1 MLCNAG
7 SLYCQLLETLW
18 NVFMPAPQ
26 YILLQGST
34 TGCVPTHAKLMRE
47 TPAAQ
52 QFKTSAILRLQHA
65 WYKCA
70 RMRKLFQEANICCM
84 ATHCIASHHILVL
97 QGSNIDGLLIRGKT
111 SAVQDITSIRDWHLR
126 ALIQETYKP
135 VEGQPWIAT
144 WLKFQGSTTWVC
156 KWDLRTEGETR
167 GNQQFMGSA
176 VKDISCLGDWQ
187 INTHTS
193 MCARIGKSPAAGALH
208 LKSVARQRWIA
219 SYCLL
224 LQGSTMHIH
233 TCANKPW

>member
-156 KWDLRTEGETR
+156 K
-167 GNQQFMGSA
+167 
-176 VKDISCLGDWQ
+176 
-187 INTHTS
+187 
-193 MCARIGKSPAAGALH
+193 
-208 LKSVARQRWIA
+208 
-219 SYCLL
+219 
-224 LQGSTMHIH
+224 
-233 TCANKPW
+233 